1 MTIYKF
7 ATTGHSSTSKS
18 CAFLMQSLKNTGN
31 KLLTNYLK

>member
-18 CAFLMQSLKNTGN
+18 CAFLFKKELVKF
-31 KLLTNYLK
+31 TN